1 LHKSVPDKIKLK
13 IGGTTFHPLSTMLI
27 NKTFHDLPTKLNPN
41 GRPIR
46 IFVIS
51 PVVPDYPHAKFPGKF
66 LGSNINW
73 ALNSTQGLLSLGA
86 FEGQLSILL
95 N

>member
-1 LHKSVPDKIKLK
+1 
-13 IGGTTFHPLSTMLI
+13 MLI

-51 PVVPDYPHAKFPGKF
+51 PVVPDYPQAKFPGRF
-66 LGSNINW
+66 LGSNFSQ
-73 ALNSTQGLLSLGA
+73 ALTSGNHSTQGLLSLGA
-86 FEGQLSILL
+86 FEGQSIQDHPS
-95 N
+95 

>member
-1 LHKSVPDKIKLK
+1 
-13 IGGTTFHPLSTMLI
+13 MLI
-27 NKTFHDLPTKLNPN
+27 NKTFHDLPTNLNPN

-51 PVVPDYPHAKFPGKF
+51 PVVPDYPQAKFPGKF
-66 LGSNINW
+66 RGSSINRS
-73 ALNSTQGLLSLGA
+73 LNATQGSWSSGA
-86 FEGQLSILL
+86 FEDLLSILL

>member
-1 LHKSVPDKIKLK
+1 
-13 IGGTTFHPLSTMLI
+13 MLI
-27 NKTFHDLPTKLNPN
+27 NKTFHDLPTNLNPN

-51 PVVPDYPHAKFPGKF
+51 PVVPDYPQAKFPGRF
-66 LGSNINW
+66 LGSKIHQL

-86 FEGQLSILL
+86 FEDRSSIFFKL
-95 N
+95 NSSEL

>member
-1 LHKSVPDKIKLK
+1 
-13 IGGTTFHPLSTMLI
+13 MLI
-27 NKTFHDLPTKLNPN
+27 NKTFHDLPTKLSPN

-51 PVVPDYPHAKFPGKF
+51 PVVPDYPQAKFPGKF
-66 LGSNINW
+66 LGSNINPS
-73 ALNSTQGLLSLGA
+73 LNSTQGLLSSGA
-86 FEGQLSILL
+86 FQGQLFILL